1 MPKSSKQ
8 KPATQPK
15 SSKPALSSAAKAAQ
29 RERVTEYENA
39 KASTVALSVKG
50 KGVRYYDDDDD
61 GNNSNED
68 DQDDDKGEG
77 SEEGEDDGG
86 DEEMD
91 EDEEPESR
99 YQPYKSKCRNFIH
112 IPNENGDYTDYSML
126 DRPKGK
132 LKNLPKLMEMDG
144 PENKEI
150 LHGIKSTVRTI
161 ARHVA
166 RDIPNCSYPMLS
178 DEQKGT
184 IQYLARKK
192 YPILGLFRRD
202 WVSKELSIRA
212 LTNQRDHK
220 AHIQKAGGQAA
231 WCTSLKEKREKEG
244 KVAGDTMSAKGKGK
258 SRSEPDPSD
267 RDEGS
272 SKVSNKPPHDI
283 IQGTDD
289 EAETASIPEPSTSK
303 RKIHM
308 TTRYSLEYTLTSK
321 RKVIRHAYNSDDEAE
336 AEAASIPQSSSSR
349 PRPKLRPKVIR
360 RMEDSE
366 DEANDEPDSEP
377 EPKSKSSSSK
387 TPTPPPITSKR
398 KAQGEVSDH
407 PQKTMRTQPIE
418 GSEDGIDDGD
428 KLEQAHPASPPA
440 DTPPIDDESPIGRKA
455 APSSI
460 TGKRNPTTKS
470 TSDKTSGNGKDK
482 GGSKT
487 KRTPKSSGLVL
498 QSPAPNAIA
507 SGSGTT
513 QETRS
518 KAKKGGR
525 GRQAKQELID
535 EADSML
541 GTPTPASTQRV
552 TRQGLKRAQ
561 A

>member
-1 MPKSSKQ
+1 MKMIK
-8 KPATQPK
+8 TTTRVE
-15 SSKPALSSAAKAAQ
+15 AARRVKMMAAM
-29 RERVTEYENA
+29 RRWTRMKNP
-39 KASTVALSVKG
+39 SP
-50 KGVRYYDDDDD
+50 D
-61 GNNSNED
+61 
-68 DQDDDKGEG
+68 
-77 SEEGEDDGG
+77 
-86 DEEMD
+86 
-91 EDEEPESR
+91 
-99 YQPYKSKCRNFIH
+99 PYKSKCRNFIH

-220 AHIQKAGGQAA
+220 ARIQKAGGQAA
-231 WCTSLKEKREKEG
+231 WCTSLKEKCEARK
-244 KVAGDTMSAKGKGK
+244 KVAGDTTSAKGKGK
-258 SRSEPDPSD
+258 SRSEPNPSD

-272 SKVSNKPPHDI
+272 SKVSNK
-283 IQGTDD
+283 
-289 EAETASIPEPSTSK
+289 
-303 RKIHM
+303 
-308 TTRYSLEYTLTSK
+308 
-321 RKVIRHAYNSDDEAE
+321 VIRHAYNSDDE

-349 PRPKLRPKVIR
+349 PRPKLKPKVIR

-366 DEANDEPDSEP
+366 DEANDEPESEP

-398 KAQGEVSDH
+398 KAQGEVSDR
-407 PQKTMRTQPIE
+407 PQKTTRTQPIE

-428 KLEQAHPASPPA
+428 ELEQAHPASPPA
-440 DTPPIDDESPIGRKA
+440 DTPPIDDESPIGVSGMRKA

-460 TGKRNPTTKS
+460 TGKRNPTAKS
-470 TSDKTSGNGKDK
+470 TSDKTSSKTSGNGKDK

-535 EADSML
+535 EADNML